1 MSKLT
6 ANALDGILAEMRKMA
21 NAKLHDIETDH
32 SRADDLLCAA
42 LRILGQNEPVDEW
55 GLALIHRVTARA

>member
-21 NAKLHDIETDH
+21 NAKLHDK
-32 SRADDLLCAA
+32 
-42 LRILGQNEPVDEW
+42 W
-55 GLALIHRVTARA
+55 HRNSLKTW